1 MIAGGST
8 LHQHLRRQAENDIWG
23 LNLRHSGDVFFPS
36 FTPATLA
43 ATRHGKADRFR
54 QPARMR
60 CGRQQPGLK
69 PTAVEHPDADLAG
82 IALAAFDQV
91 VTASAGFRLRRG
103 QRDMAERIATA
114 LHQVSLGE
122 HANPERAIA
131 VIQAGTGVGK
141 SAAYLSTTVSMAL
154 ARKTRVVVS
163 TATVALQEQLMSKDL
178 PALAAVLDTPFTFA
192 LAKGRGRY
200 VCKLKLERM
209 AGSGGEAGDLF
220 DTDEDTPPAAASYSR
235 QLKGQ
240 DRQDPEERRT
250 QLYEL
255 LATLLTNGKWDGDR
269 DSLAEQPEPRDWS
282 TVAAERHTCTAR
294 HCPLFRECSY
304 YNARTALAQAQ
315 VIVANHDLVLA
326 SLGMHALPDLDKC
339 LLVFDEGHHLPSVAL
354 DQFSQTMDISRLR
367 WLDKLP
373 RILLEVA
380 DKMGFAVAQDVST
393 LALQLRQALNDVG
406 RIGMDLLRQVSPSF
420 DQTQRFADGVLP
432 EALQPPLA
440 LVQGHAR
447 GLSEV
452 LEALGAEL
460 KARAKED
467 PAQAAL
473 CALLYA
479 RLGQMAPRLASV
491 VNTSAMLLAH
501 DEQPSAK
508 WLKSDT
514 SSGLVSLGLHA
525 CPIVPGDLLGRH
537 LWHQVRGAVIT
548 SASLTSCGTFDFF
561 LGEAGLAELPHVSTL
576 AVDSPFDYR
585 KQGQLLVADTAAD
598 PRHVESYTR
607 EMVAM
612 LQADLRDVA
621 HGALVL
627 FTSRVQMKAAVDAL
641 DADLAALV
649 LVQGQMSRTRLLAGH
664 TARVEAGLPS
674 VIFGMQSFGE
684 GLDLPGRLCETVFI
698 AKLPFA
704 SPSDPVEEARA
715 EWLKHAGRDS
725 FSELVVPATGIRLL
739 QWTGRAIR
747 TEDDQAR
754 VICYD
759 KRLLGTGYG
768 RRMLQGLPPYAVF
781 RRVRG
786 QTSEVQGLQS

>member
-1 MIAGGST
+1 
-8 LHQHLRRQAENDIWG
+8 
-23 LNLRHSGDVFFPS
+23 
-36 FTPATLA
+36 
-43 ATRHGKADRFR
+43 
-54 QPARMR
+54 
-60 CGRQQPGLK
+60 
-69 PTAVEHPDADLAG
+69 
-82 IALAAFDQV
+82 
-91 VTASAGFRLRRG
+91 
-103 QRDMAERIATA
+103 MAERIATA
-114 LHQVSLGE
+114 LHEVSLGE
-122 HANPERAIA
+122 HADPDRAIA

-141 SAAYLSTTVSMAL
+141 SAAYLSTTVAMAL

-178 PALAAVLDTPFTFA
+178 PALAAVLDTPFAFA

-200 VCKLKLERM
+200 VCKLKLERI
-209 AGSGGEAGDLF
+209 AGSGGDASELF
-220 DTDEDTPPAAASYSR
+220 DNDEDTPPAPANYGK

-240 DRQDPEERRT
+240 DWQDPEERRT
-250 QLYEL
+250 QLYER
-255 LATLLTNGKWDGDR
+255 LATLLANGQWDGDR
-269 DSLAEQPEPRDWS
+269 DSLTEQPEPRDWS
-282 TVAAERHTCTAR
+282 VVAAERHTCTAR
-294 HCPLFRECSY
+294 HCPRFRDCSY

-326 SLGMHALPDLDKC
+326 SLGMHALPELDKC

-354 DQFSQTMDISRLR
+354 DQFSQAMDISNLR

-380 DKMGFAVAQDVST
+380 DKMGYMVAQDVST
-393 LALQLRQALNDVG
+393 LAQQLRQAINDAG
-406 RIGMDLLRQVSPSF
+406 RIGMDLLRQLSPSF
-420 DQTQRFADGVLP
+420 DQVQRFANGVLP
-432 EALQPPLA
+432 DALQPPLA
-440 LVQGHAR
+440 LILGHAR
-447 GLSEV
+447 ALSDV
-452 LEALGAEL
+452 LEALGTEL
-460 KARAKED
+460 KTRAKED
-467 PAQAAL
+467 PLQAAR
-473 CALLYA
+473 CTELYA
-479 RLGQMAPRLASV
+479 RLGQMAPRLGSV

-508 WLKSDT
+508 WLKSDS
-514 SSGLVSLGLHA
+514 SSGLVSLSLHA

-537 LWHQVRGAVIT
+537 LWSQVRGAVIT

-561 LGEAGLAELPHVSTL
+561 LGEAGLTELPHVSTL
-576 AVDSPFDYR
+576 AVSSPFDYR
-585 KQGQLLVADTAAD
+585 KQGQLLVAETVTD
-598 PRHVESYTR
+598 PRQVETFTQ

-641 DADLAALV
+641 AANLATRV
-649 LVQGQMSRTRLLAGH
+649 LVQGQMSRMRLLASH
-664 TARVEAGLPS
+664 TARVEAGQPS

-684 GLDLPGRLCETVFI
+684 GLDLPGKLCETVFI

-759 KRLLGTGYG
+759 KRLLSTAYG